1 MNAQTDI
8 GLNARQ
14 IIIIMFFGAAL
25 WFGAALLIRAIEPLG
40 AMRGTGVVIFYGLL
54 IPGTWPFILLVRKFA
69 GLAREQTLAAVVV
82 ATATASLLD
91 GTALMVYPALYG
103 ADRGGA
109 GASILWGVGV
119 GLVLA
124 LLMNRPTLNRS

>member
-1 MNAQTDI
+1 MIAQST
-8 GLNARQ
+8 LTPRQ
-14 IIIIMFFGAAL
+14 VVIVASFGAAL

-40 AMRGTGVVIFYGLL
+40 ALRGTGVVLFYALL
-54 IPGTWPFILLVRKFA
+54 IPGTWPFILLARVVA
-69 GLAREQTLAAVVV
+69 GLAREQTLTAVVI

-91 GTALMVYPALYG
+91 GAALMVYPALYG

-124 LLMNRPTLNRS
+124 LLMNRPERNRG